1 VGKKHAEHQVVI
13 DGSPQACFDALT
25 DYDTFPDWQKS
36 IRTVEVVSRDKQGR
50 GSEVA
55 FEIDAIVRQI
65 SYRLQYHYEEPHRI
79 SWDYLGGD
87 IKSVDGEYVFEDNG
101 DGTTLA
107 TYQLALDPGVWIP
120 GPIATKL
127 REQVMQRSMDELKTR
142 VEKEREKE
150 KEG

>member
-1 VGKKHAEHQVVI
+1 LGKKHAEHQVVI
-13 DGSPQACFDALT
+13 GGSPQACFDALT
-25 DYDTFPDWQKS
+25 DYDTFPDWQQSMK
-36 IRTVEVVSRDKQGR
+36 TVEVVSRDKQGR

-79 SWDYLGGD
+79 TWDYLGGD

-107 TYQLALDPGVWIP
+107 TYALALDPGVWLP
-120 GPIATKL
+120 GPIAGKL
-127 REQVMQRSMDELKTR
+127 REQVMKRSMEELKQR
-142 VEKEREKE
+142 VEAS
-150 KEG
+150 

>member
-1 VGKKHAEHQVVI
+1 LGKKHAEHQVVI

-25 DYDTFPDWQKS
+25 NYDTFPDWQQS
-36 IRTVEVVSRDKQGR
+36 IKTVDVVSRDKEGR

-55 FEIDAIVRQI
+55 FQIDAIVRQI

-79 SWDYLGGD
+79 TWDYLGGD

-107 TYQLALDPGVWIP
+107 TYQLALDAGVWLP
-120 GPIATKL
+120 GPIANTL
-127 REQVMQRSMDELKTR
+127 REQVMKRSMDELKTR
-142 VEKEREKE
+142 VEA
-150 KEG
+150 G

>member
-13 DGSPQACFDALT
+13 GGSPQACFNALT
-25 DYDTFPDWQKS
+25 AYETFPDWQQSMK
-36 IRTVEVVSRDKQGR
+36 TVEVVSRDKQGR

-55 FEIDAIVRQI
+55 FQIDAMVRQI

-79 SWDYLGGD
+79 TWDYLGGD

-107 TYQLALDPGVWIP
+107 TYQLVLDPGVWMP
-120 GPIATKL
+120 GPIAKTL
-127 REQVMQRSMDELKTR
+127 REQVMKRSMDDLKTR
-142 VEKEREKE
+142 VEKGR
-150 KEG
+150 